1 MFTRHLRLQGPQAL
15 PQPGFQAQSPE
26 GEAGAGT
33 GRALLSLRLW
43 ALPFGPQGPNA
54 PVHSSVSHQNPL
66 LGSQTVGRTEG
77 WQLPRHVRDAPRLLH
92 KRDPG
97 GRNSRGVSRGTGAPP
112 TPRRPG
118 PSHPPRT
125 HPTVRS
131 SPKLCWE
138 TGRMASS
145 KKAFR
150 IENVLNSRRIIPTVT
165 LPVRVTFETSNSKMV
180 IKIKDSSNSFMTP
193 TAHSR
198 KWEPTVGRPRASSRA
213 DGARPRGQT
222 PRVLVGRSPSSASH
236 PGRPGLTAAL
246 FHLCA
251 SYTLAV
257 HPSIHAASLFMPQA
271 ILGRKGTCRA

>member
-1 MFTRHLRLQGPQAL
+1 MHCCLSVSGPCRSGPRVPTLPCTAVSPTRIHSWGPRRWGGRRGGSSHVMSVTPRGSCTNETL
-15 PQPGFQAQSPE
+15 GGGIVEES
-26 GEAGAGT
+26 AGAPG
-33 GRALLSLRLW
+33 
-43 ALPFGPQGPNA
+43 LP
-54 PVHSSVSHQNPL
+54 
-66 LGSQTVGRTEG
+66 
-77 WQLPRHVRDAPRLLH
+77 
-92 KRDPG
+92 
-97 GRNSRGVSRGTGAPP
+97 PP
-112 TPRRPG
+112 PRRPG

-222 PRVLVGRSPSSASH
+222 VRVLAGRSPSSASH